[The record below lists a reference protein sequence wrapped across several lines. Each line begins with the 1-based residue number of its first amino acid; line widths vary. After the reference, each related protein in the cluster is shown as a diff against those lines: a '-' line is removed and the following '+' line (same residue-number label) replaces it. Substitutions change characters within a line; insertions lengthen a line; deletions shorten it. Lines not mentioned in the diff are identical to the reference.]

1 MAEGEACA
9 VIFDVDGVV
18 LHLTPPEEAA
28 FFQALQMVF
37 GIDDA
42 SPDWDSYRARNDVE
56 IVEEKTKTKTKRS
69 IDRSRSPNPP
79 DKYISLVDI
88 GIRTGEIEIL
98 EIDGIR
104 DVLMALTQANDLIMG
119 LATANFMGMAKMRLR
134 HVGLNDFFKV
144 GGFAEARGPKR
155 QILQKTMAGLTDE
168 RGKPI
173 PKERVVFL
181 GDNVGDVDAGLFN
194 ECGLIAFSDDLAKH
208 PKLKNAGA
216 THIIASHAE
225 TLPMIENLLGPVLPK

>member
-56 IVEEKTKTKTKRS
+56 IVEELIETRLKRPATPA
-69 IDRSRSPNPP
+69 DVNAFT
-79 DKYISLVDI
+79 DKYISLVDV
-88 GIRTGEIEIL
+88 GIRTGEIEVL

-104 DVLMALTQANDLIMG
+104 DVLMALTQANNLIMG

-155 QILQKTMAGLTDE
+155 QILEKTMAGLTDE
-168 RGKPI
+168 RGRPI

-181 GDNVGDVDAGLFN
+181 GDNVGDVDAGLSN
-194 ECGLIAFSDDLAKH
+194 ECGLIAFSEDLAKH
-208 PKLKNAGA
+208 QKLKDAGA
-216 THIIASHAE
+216 SHIIASHAD
-225 TLPMIENLLGPVLPK
+225 TLPMIEKLLGPILSK